1 MIRSKKRMA
10 VCLILLVLN
19 IAFIWGNSLLPRE
32 LSSAF
37 SKMIGAVLQWLF
49 PGPVNP
55 SEGEG
60 HGILRKIAH
69 FAEFTTLGMLLSW
82 HVAMVKDKKWHKIV
96 LPILAG
102 FLVAAVD
109 ETIQYFVPGRGP
121 GVLDVAI
128 DTAGVVLGVGVFT
141 CLAWLFINKKQVV

>member
-1 MIRSKKRMA
+1 MIHSKKRMA

-32 LSSAF
+32 MSSAF
-37 SKMIGAVLQWLF
+37 SKMVGTMLNWLF

-60 HGILRKIAH
+60 HGTLRKIAH

-82 HVAMVKDKKWHKIV
+82 HIAMLKKSKWQNMG
-96 LPILAG
+96 LPVLAG
-102 FLVAAVD
+102 VLVAAAD
-109 ETIQYFVPGRGP
+109 ETIQIFVPGRGP

-128 DTAGVVLGVGVFT
+128 DTAGVVLGVGLFT
-141 CLAWLFINKKQVV
+141 CLVTLHNKRKQTL

>member
-32 LSSAF
+32 MSSAF
-37 SKMIGAVLQWLF
+37 SKLIGTMLNWLF

-82 HVAMVKDKKWHKIV
+82 HIAMLKKSKWQNMG
-96 LPILAG
+96 LPVLAG
-102 FLVAAVD
+102 VLVAAAD
-109 ETIQYFVPGRGP
+109 ETIQIFVPGRGP

-128 DTAGVVLGVGVFT
+128 DTAGVVLGVGLFT
-141 CLAWLFINKKQVV
+141 CLVTLHNKRKQTL